1 MKIFSKTTRNNDNLF
16 LSTVSYEIFNTK
28 ENQQTIFP
36 NSEIIDKDD
45 QLWVEIMTQVSI
57 SIKLYYVLFIEN
69 FIFVEIF

>member
-16 LSTVSYEIFNTK
+16 LSTVSYEIFKTK